1 MFKKFRAYLAAQK
14 RRADYLNINDTWY
27 FDIEY
32 HTNFSCYSQHI
43 QFASL
48 RDAEYWYYKTSG
60 VYPVALTD
68 RQGNRIITDWMG
80 MSGAGTIKLWNDM
93 DRSVL
98 DLREERNDLWLPNT
112 NKRTKYKD
120 ANAVPFPKK

>member
-14 RRADYLNINDTWY
+14 MHADYLNINDTWY

-32 HTNFSCYSQHI
+32 HRTTGCYSKHVR
-43 QFASL
+43 FASL
-48 RDAEYWYYKTSG
+48 RDAEYWYYHTRNIS
-60 VYPVALTD
+60 VVALTD
-68 RQGNRIITDWMG
+68 RQGNRIITDWTG

-98 DLREERNDLWLPNT
+98 DLREEHNDLWLPNT
-112 NKRTKYKD
+112 NKRAKY
-120 ANAVPFPKK
+120 ANAVPFPEK